1 VRARANRLLNRCLA
15 HRLGESLISPL
26 LLTPQATFPD
36 WFLGLVA
43 VLVFLMHIVGILVD
57 SNVRS
62 YMRKN
67 HVELVKDL
75 PDIADSSTLLGLVF
89 AALAV
94 IASSASGKEGER
106 YYVAIWFL
114 SATSIF
120 LFLHIVSSRL
130 SKPWPAFISL
140 ASVVSVWYCLAF
152 SVFSL
157 VYTQLPPGRGSILC
171 IALLLAPVSLIFY
184 TVANLETMC
193 HKERE
198 RQTGELM
205 PKICFC
211 PNGCQNF
218 NCRVHHRKC
227 PKCGATAV

>member
-1 VRARANRLLNRCLA
+1 MRARANRLLNGCLA
-15 HRLGESLISPL
+15 HSLGESLISPL
-26 LLTPQATFPD
+26 SLTPQATFPD
-36 WFLGLVA
+36 WYLGLIA
-43 VLVFLMHIVGILVD
+43 VLVFLLHIVSILVE
-57 SNVRS
+57 SNILS
-62 YMRKN
+62 YMQKN
-67 HVELVKDL
+67 HVEINKDL
-75 PDIADSSTLLGLVF
+75 PNTAESSTLLGLVF
-89 AALAV
+89 AALAI
-94 IASSASGKEGER
+94 IASSASGREGER

-114 SATSIF
+114 SAASIF
-120 LFLHIVSSRL
+120 LFLHIVSSHF
-130 SKPWPAFISL
+130 SKAWSVFISL
-140 ASVVSVWYCLAF
+140 ASVFSVWYCLSL

-157 VYTQLPPGRGSILC
+157 VYMQMPVGRGGILC
-171 IALLLAPVSLIFY
+171 IALLLAPASLIFY